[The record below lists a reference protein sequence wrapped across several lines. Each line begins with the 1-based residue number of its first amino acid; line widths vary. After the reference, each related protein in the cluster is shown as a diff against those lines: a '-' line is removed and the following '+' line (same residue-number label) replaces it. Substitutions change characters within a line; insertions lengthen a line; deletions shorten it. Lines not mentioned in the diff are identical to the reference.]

1 MAGNR
6 IEELRR
12 QALKKLQ
19 EFEVLMRNG
28 HFDFGN
34 GYHGKMYLNPHQL
47 FRHPSTIWRL
57 AQDLLDILPS
67 ELLEQT
73 EVVAGPV
80 TGGALLAHTL
90 AGLLD
95 GRRALTHP
103 PCSFAPFTH
112 GRGSGLGAE
121 ARVDPTREGGFV
133 LRSFYAN
140 EMVGKRVLLADDVR
154 NTGKTYQRCAELV
167 QAAGGTVIATV
178 QICDRME
185 AVVDLGVPNYALV
198 EYDAPE
204 NFAATECPMCRAGQ
218 PITTF

>member
-6 IEELRR
+6 VEELRR

-34 GYHGKMYLNPHQL
+34 GYHGKVYLNPHQL

-67 ELLEQT
+67 DLLEQT

-103 PCSFAPFTH
+103 PCSFAPFTYRA
-112 GRGSGLGAE
+112 RGPEVQAPAE
-121 ARVDPTREGGFV
+121 SGFV
-133 LRSFYAN
+133 LRSFYAK
-140 EMVGKRVLLADDVR
+140 EMAGKRVLLADDVR
-154 NTGKTYQRCAELV
+154 NTGKTYQRCAQLV
-167 QAAGGTVIATV
+167 QAAGGTVIGTV

-198 EYDAPE
+198 EYEAPE
-204 NFAATECPMCRAGQ
+204 NFAAGECPMCRSGE